1 MGYRPSQEMRR
12 YNHLVGEID
21 GVYHEMSRKLGLS
34 DSAMLVLY
42 TIYAYKGGCPLREIC
57 RSSGLSKQTVN
68 SSIRAL
74 EKQGLICLVPGR
86 GREVHL
92 YLTERGRR
100 LAEEKILPAMEVENQ
115 SLAELGEDAAALLSL
130 QQRYLEIFR
139 RRIRALIAE
148 TPEEN

>member
-1 MGYRPSQEMRR
+1 MPLSPEMRH
-12 YNHLVGEID
+12 YNRLYKELED
-21 GVYHEMSRKLGLS
+21 LYREADRWAGLS
-34 DSAMLVLY
+34 DSAFVILY
-42 TIYAYKGGCPLREIC
+42 NLLDLGDGCLQRDIC
-57 RSSGLSKQTVN
+57 SAAFISKQTVN

-74 EKQGLICLVPGR
+74 EKQGLIRLVPGR

-139 RRIRALIAE
+139 RRIRALIAG

>member
-1 MGYRPSQEMRR
+1 MPLSPEMRH
-12 YNHLVGEID
+12 YNRLYKELED
-21 GVYHEMSRKLGLS
+21 LYREADRWAGLS
-34 DSAMLVLY
+34 DSAFVILY
-42 TIYAYKGGCPLREIC
+42 NLLDLGDGCLQRDIC
-57 RSSGLSKQTVN
+57 SVAFISKQTVN

-74 EKQGLICLVPGR
+74 EKQGLIRLVPGR

-115 SLAELGEDAAALLSL
+115 SLAELGEDTAALLSL

>member
-1 MGYRPSQEMRR
+1 MPLSPEMRH
-12 YNHLVGEID
+12 YNRLYKELED
-21 GVYHEMSRKLGLS
+21 LYREADRWAGLS
-34 DSAMLVLY
+34 DSAFVILY
-42 TIYAYKGGCPLREIC
+42 NLLDLGDGCLQRDIC
-57 RSSGLSKQTVN
+57 SVAFISKQTVN

-74 EKQGLICLVPGR
+74 EKQGLIRLVPGR

-115 SLAELGEDAAALLSL
+115 SLAELGEDTAALLSL

-139 RRIRALIAE
+139 RRIRALIAG